1 MEYDKLDSVVCQPY
15 PIVAG
20 TYERRWHFG
29 ALLRANHPVRGKS
42 HLYASRNLVVIVIL
56 AVAVVL
62 FLVVTYSRTGTFSS
76 SARSSSSSSSSSPR
90 SYHHPAHGPLL
101 FTDR

>member
-42 HLYASRNLVVIVIL
+42 HRYASHNLVVIVIL
-56 AVAVVL
+56 AVAVAL
-62 FLVVTYSRTGTFSS
+62 FLVVTCSRAGTFSS
-76 SARSSSSSSSSSPR
+76 LARSSSSSSSSAR